1 MCLQCQ
7 TKSPNE
13 NTLRY
18 LKRKLKEP
26 DDQKEKKIAK
36 KRNAFQTIITSE
48 TDEARQKRDA
58 KVRENV
64 SRLRVKQRQ
73 ERL

>member
-1 MCLQCQ
+1 MSSVPD
-7 TKSPNE
+7 KNSPNK

-18 LKRKLKEP
+18 LKRKLREL
-26 DDQKEKKIAK
+26 DDQKEKTIAK
-36 KRNAFQTIITSE
+36 KRNAFQTIVTSE
-48 TDEARQKRDA
+48 TDETRQKRDA